1 MANPTAGISTSSLV
15 ADSDHDHPTAEIIRY
30 VLSYHEVIV
39 KHRSLVTLLIMLA
52 ATLSAGA
59 QGLKL
64 GYVDSQKIF
73 EGLPEAQKAQ
83 KELDAKLQVWQDSLE
98 NMSRAF
104 QSQYETYQA
113 QQSTMTE
120 AASKVKQQE
129 LLKIQ
134 AEIQEYRT
142 KKFSQQGGEAAA
154 LRTKILQPLQEKV
167 LKAIEEIAKEEKL
180 NFMFDKIQ
188 DATIV
193 LFADPKFDY
202 TFKVLDRLKR
212 GTN

>member
-1 MANPTAGISTSSLV
+1 
-15 ADSDHDHPTAEIIRY
+15 
-30 VLSYHEVIV
+30 V
-39 KHRSLVTLLIMLA
+39 KHRSLLTLLVLFA
-52 ATLSAGA
+52 AVFSAGA

-98 NMSRAF
+98 TMSKNF
-104 QSQYETYQA
+104 QTQYETYQA

-120 AASKVKQQE
+120 AASKIKQQE
-129 LLKIQ
+129 LLKMQ
-134 AEIQEYRT
+134 GEIQDYRT
-142 KKFSQQGGEAAA
+142 RKFGQGGEAAA
-154 LRTKILQPLQEKV
+154 LRVKVLQPLQEKV

-180 NFMFDKIQ
+180 SFMFDKIQ

-193 LFADPKFDY
+193 LFADAKLDY

-212 GTN
+212 GN

>member
-1 MANPTAGISTSSLV
+1 MKQRFL
-15 ADSDHDHPTAEIIRY
+15 
-30 VLSYHEVIV
+30 L
-39 KHRSLVTLLIMLA
+39 TLLIILA
-52 ATLSAGA
+52 MALPCAA

-64 GYVDSQKIF
+64 GFVDSQKIF

-98 NMSRAF
+98 GMSRSF
-104 QSQYETYQA
+104 QTQFETYQA

-120 AASKVKQQE
+120 AASKVRQQE

-134 AEIQEYRT
+134 GEIQEYRN
-142 KKFSQQGGEAAA
+142 KKFAQGGEATV
-154 LRTKILQPLQEKV
+154 LRSKVLQPLQEKV

-188 DATIV
+188 DATI
-193 LFADPKFDY
+193 LLYADAKFDY